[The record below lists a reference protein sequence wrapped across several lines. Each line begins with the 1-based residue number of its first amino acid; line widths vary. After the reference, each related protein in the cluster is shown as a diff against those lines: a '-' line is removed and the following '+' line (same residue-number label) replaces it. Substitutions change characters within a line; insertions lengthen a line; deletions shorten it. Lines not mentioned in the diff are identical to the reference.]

1 MQHRISKLPE
11 PILQHI
17 LSFLHAKDVTRM
29 STLSKVWD
37 SAWKSLPYLNFGDIL
52 DWSKDL
58 NVVIDQALAN
68 RKKHKISIQ
77 KFSLCLCLGHYGGL
91 CCVRNWI
98 KILIACN
105 IKELNLRVETHDY
118 RGNFV
123 YGSLPLAIFAAKS
136 LNVLSLSGFSIEFPA
151 DDASP
156 GAAGSFSIL
165 FINKN
170 PFIVLTEFI
179 YEDASDKV
187 EQPCSA
193 ALPGKCWRRKLKNVE
208 LNNFT
213 CMEQERLRNYFIAS
227 ADISE

>member
-151 DDASP
+151 DDAINLEELTIDNLEIDNSY
-156 GAAGSFSIL
+156 GNINVVRITACKALKIL
-165 FINKN
+165 FIRGVDVNN
-170 PFIVLTEFI
+170 N
-179 YEDASDKV
+179 
-187 EQPCSA
+187 CSS
-193 ALPGKCWRRKLKNVE
+193 ALIRSLAFAWAEG
-208 LNNFT
+208 
-213 CMEQERLRNYFIAS
+213 
-227 ADISE
+227 SEKGQKIDS